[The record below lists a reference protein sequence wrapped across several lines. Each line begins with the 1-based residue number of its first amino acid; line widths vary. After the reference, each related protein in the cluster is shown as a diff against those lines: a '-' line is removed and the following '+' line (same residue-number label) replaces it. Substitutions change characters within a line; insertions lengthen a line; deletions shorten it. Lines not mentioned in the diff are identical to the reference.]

1 MKEHFKDKSNSQIL
15 NEMQEMKQSFEA
27 VKARML
33 KDYDLLETIEKK
45 YNEANLELVNRL
57 KGKQK

>member
-1 MKEHFKDKSNSQIL
+1 MEHFKDKSNNEIL

-57 KGKQK
+57 KGEK